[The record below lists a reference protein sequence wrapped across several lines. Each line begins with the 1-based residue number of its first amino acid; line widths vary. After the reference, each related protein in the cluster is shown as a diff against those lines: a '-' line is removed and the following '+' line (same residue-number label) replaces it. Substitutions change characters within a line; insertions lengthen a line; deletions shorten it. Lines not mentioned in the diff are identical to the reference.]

1 MKRILVIGAGRS
13 ASSLIKYLLDN
24 AQSGDWMVTVGDM
37 DMALARN
44 KVGTHDR
51 GRAVMFNGLDEQA
64 RLPYL
69 QEADLVISML
79 PAAFHAPIVRS
90 CIAMKKPVI
99 TPSYLSDEIK
109 GMHLSAVQNGVLVL
123 NELGVDPGIDH
134 MSAMEI
140 IDRLK
145 DQGAAITAFESFT
158 GGLVAPVSDNNPWNY
173 KFTWNPRNV
182 VLAGQGGAVKFIQ
195 EGTYKYIPY
204 HKVFRRTEIINIDG
218 WGRFEGY
225 ANRDSLKYRSVYG
238 LEDIKTLYRGTLRR
252 VGFCKAWDMFVQL
265 GATDDSYVMEH
276 TESMTYRQFFNSF
289 LAYSPKD
296 TVETKLKYYLN
307 IQQDDGD
314 LMEKL
319 EYLGV
324 FDNTVIGIKNATP
337 AQILQHILEQK
348 WALSPDDKDMTVM
361 FHKFNYQLDGQDREL
376 HASMVVIGE
385 DQTYTSMAKTVGL
398 PLAIAAK
405 YMLQGKFSLTGV
417 QLPIYREIYEPILK
431 ELHQNGIEFIEKQI
445 V

>member
-1 MKRILVIGAGRS
+1 
-13 ASSLIKYLLDN
+13 
-24 AQSGDWMVTVGDM
+24 
-37 DMALARN
+37 
-44 KVGTHDR
+44 
-51 GRAVMFNGLDEQA
+51 
-64 RLPYL
+64 
-69 QEADLVISML
+69 
-79 PAAFHAPIVRS
+79 
-90 CIAMKKPVI
+90 
-99 TPSYLSDEIK
+99 
-109 GMHLSAVQNGVLVL
+109 
-123 NELGVDPGIDH
+123 
-134 MSAMEI
+134 MEI

-145 DQGAAITAFESFT
+145 AEGAEIIGFESFT
-158 GGLVAPVSDNNPWNY
+158 GGLVAPEYDNNPWNY

-204 HKVFRRTEIINIDG
+204 HKVFRRTEIINIDD

-225 ANRDSLKYRSVYG
+225 ANRDSLKYRSIYG
-238 LEDIKTLYRGTLRR
+238 LENIATLYRGTLRR

-265 GATDDSYVMEH
+265 GCTDDSYVMEN
-276 TESMTYRQFFNSF
+276 TENMTYRQFFNSF

-307 IQQDDGD
+307 IRQDDDD

-324 FDNTVIGIKNATP
+324 FENTPIGLKNGTP

-361 FHKFNYQLDGQDREL
+361 IHKFHYKVNGEL
-376 HASMVVIGE
+376 KEIQASMVVIGE

-398 PLAIAAK
+398 PLGIAAK
-405 YMLQGKFSLTGV
+405 NMLNGTFKLTGV
-417 QLPIYREIYEPILK
+417 HLPIVPEIYKPIMD
-431 ELHQNGIEFIEKQI
+431 ELNENGIVFQEKQM
-445 V
+445 